1 MTQAPAVMPAAE
13 SGFAPHVAAVRAEF
27 AVYVQTYRDLVAAAS
42 KASGASLVRIDGAL
56 AAFEPGYF
64 NNLLVALDA
73 RFENHSPDAAG
84 AIAEVRAIRASLI
97 AGGGAMK
104 TPAGVAYAPDASVL
118 RIDIGDRIALNADDF
133 EAIAAAFLD
142 AVARTAA

>member
-1 MTQAPAVMPAAE
+1 MPASA
-13 SGFAPHVAAVRAEF
+13 SDLAPRVDAVRAEF
-27 AVYVQTYRDLVAAAS
+27 AGYVQTYRDLVAAAS

-73 RFENHSPDAAG
+73 RFEMLSPGAAG
-84 AIAEVRAIRASLI
+84 AIAEVRAIRAALT
-97 AGGGAMK
+97 AGGGTMK
-104 TPAGVAYAPDASVL
+104 TPANIACAPDASVL

-133 EAIAAAFLD
+133 EAIAAAYLD
-142 AVARTAA
+142 EIAPGAG